1 VWKTFNLSLTRFVPA
16 KGTVTN
22 LICAKNCAGMRIIMK
37 FLWTTIYVKN
47 LEESI
52 DFYSNLLG
60 LQVVKRFPAGP
71 GIEIAFMG
79 NGNDDETLLELL
91 ADSNHNTFNY
101 SELVSIGFAVD
112 SIDKMLETVKRE
124 NIPVH
129 TGPFETPGSKF
140 FFIKDPSGFNVQ
152 FFQQK

>member
-1 VWKTFNLSLTRFVPA
+1 
-16 KGTVTN
+16 
-22 LICAKNCAGMRIIMK
+22 MK